1 MIDECRLAS
10 VFRLPYFSK
19 KEVKIKMPKRKN
31 TSIKEYALKSGKKRF
46 MFQIYLG
53 YNSNGKPIITRR
65 RGFKSYAEAEAAYNK
80 MALTKP
86 DDFIKQKQIKVHE
99 LFDLWFKTYK
109 ETVKPQS
116 ASRVFVNYKHHINPY
131 FGNNYMDSI
140 LVKDLQKWADKLA
153 TELVNYRPV
162 ISIMRSLYEYGMRLG
177 YISDNSISRIII
189 PKKTTRKRRNVE
201 DNVYSKEELDTFLDV
216 AKQVNQ
222 CVYAYFKLLAST
234 GMRKGEALAL
244 TWNDID
250 LVNNTISVNKTLT
263 SVDHKLILSSPKT
276 KNSRRSIPLS
286 ANLKQV
292 LLDYRKSEKIV
303 SVKLFH
309 RLNGN
314 YWSLSQPGDWLRDV
328 YAKDHALNVKYA
340 KEYKLDDSYVRA
352 KDLRHISIHGFRHT
366 FATLLIE
373 NTNVKPKTV
382 QMLLGHANIKM
393 TLDIYTHINNK
404 NKEDAIN
411 SISQLNI

>member
-1 MIDECRLAS
+1 MS
-10 VFRLPYFSK
+10 Q
-19 KEVKIKMPKRKN
+19 IK
-31 TSIKEYALKSGKKRF
+31 A
-46 MFQIYLG
+46 
-53 YNSNGKPIITRR
+53 
-65 RGFKSYAEAEAAYNK
+65 
-80 MALTKP
+80 
-86 DDFIKQKQIKVHE
+86 DDFVKQKQIKVNE
-99 LFDLWFKTYK
+99 LFELWFKTYK

-177 YISDNSISRIII
+177 YISDNSISRIIT
-189 PKKTTRKRRNVE
+189 PKKTTRKRRNVD

-222 CVYAYFKLLAST
+222 CVYTYFKLLAST

-276 KNSRRSIPLS
+276 KNSKRSIPLS

-340 KEYKLDDSYVRA
+340 KEHKLDDSYVRA